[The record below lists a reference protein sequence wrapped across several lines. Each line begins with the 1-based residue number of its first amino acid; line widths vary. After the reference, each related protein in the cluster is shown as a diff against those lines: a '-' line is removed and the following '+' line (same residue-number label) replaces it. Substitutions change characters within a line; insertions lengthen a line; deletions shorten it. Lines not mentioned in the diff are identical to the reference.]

1 MAIYEGINKKLCQMK
16 KDLFFKSSEL
26 SDRLVKSTAYGIDDS
41 LNRTYDF
48 CDNDNSYF
56 NSLMANEE

>member
-1 MAIYEGINKKLCQMK
+1 MK

-26 SDRLVKSTAYGIDDS
+26 SDRLVKSTAYRIDDS

-56 NSLMANEE
+56 NSRMANEELL